1 MPVVPEVVVLGT
13 AANSDFKI
21 DNASAYIIVE
31 LAKAAIATTNPNADI
46 NSVLKLGK
54 AVNNTAFTTAL
65 EWCLGGHSATRL
77 EIKRLGARARNL
89 MPRWV
94 SRRMG
99 SLRYEL
105 RHVKNNVYML
115 GNRQIIIQNK
125 SALDAYRALRIFAI
139 ELPPGLPS
147 ELAGTGISVECQ
159 GKRLLEIMAAVE
171 DHCAVHG

>member
-1 MPVVPEVVVLGT
+1 
-13 AANSDFKI
+13 
-21 DNASAYIIVE
+21 
-31 LAKAAIATTNPNADI
+31 
-46 NSVLKLGK
+46 
-54 AVNNTAFTTAL
+54 
-65 EWCLGGHSATRL
+65 
-77 EIKRLGARARNL
+77 
-89 MPRWV
+89 
-94 SRRMG
+94 
-99 SLRYEL
+99 
-105 RHVKNNVYML
+105 ML